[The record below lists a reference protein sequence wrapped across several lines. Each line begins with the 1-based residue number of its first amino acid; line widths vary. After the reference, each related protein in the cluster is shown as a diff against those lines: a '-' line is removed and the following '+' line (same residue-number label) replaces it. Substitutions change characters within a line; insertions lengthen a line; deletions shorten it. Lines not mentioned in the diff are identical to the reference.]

1 MNKEYT
7 ALWIMILNIMRHL
20 DRRDFIAIDLIT
32 DFLVVSWE
40 DKNRTELCATFQAKN
55 NPSNLF
61 FHQSVSIHYLQDG
74 ENYFNEYVNAIL
86 DGKHIKTTLK
96 LNDKYLTDIRV

>member
-7 ALWIMILNIMRHL
+7 AFWIMILDIMRHL

-40 DKNRTELCATFQAKN
+40 DKDRTDLCATFQSKH
-55 NPSNLF
+55 S
-61 FHQSVSIHYLQDG
+61 HYYDSIHYLHDNDHYFD
-74 ENYFNEYVNAIL
+74 NYLQLVLE
-86 DGKHIKTTLK
+86 GKHIKTTLS

>member
-32 DFLVVSWE
+32 DVLVVSWE
-40 DKNRTELCATFQAKN
+40 DYDRTDLCATFQSKH
-55 NPSNLF
+55 SRYYDC
-61 FHQSVSIHYLQDG
+61 IHYLQDYDW
-74 ENYFNEYVNAIL
+74 YFNDYLRLVLE
-86 DGKHIKTTLK
+86 GKHIKTSLS
-96 LNDKYLTDIRV
+96 LNDKYLTDIMV

>member
-32 DFLVVSWE
+32 DVLVVSWE
-40 DKNRTELCATFQAKN
+40 DRDCTDLVATFYAKHN
-55 NPSNLF
+55 FGL
-61 FHQSVSIHYLQDG
+61 HDCIHYLHD
-74 ENYFNEYVNAIL
+74 NDWYFNDYVNNVL
-86 DGKHIKTTLK
+86 DGHHITTTLK
-96 LNDKYLTDIRV
+96 LNDEYLTDIRV

>member
-40 DKNRTELCATFQAKN
+40 DKDRTDLCATFQSKH
-55 NPSNLF
+55 S
-61 FHQSVSIHYLQDG
+61 HYYDCIHYLHDN
-74 ENYFNEYVNAIL
+74 EHYFDNYLRLVLE
-86 DGKHIKTTLK
+86 GKHIKTTLS
-96 LNDKYLTDIRV
+96 LNDEYLTDIRV

>member
-40 DKNRTELCATFQAKN
+40 DKNHTDLCATFQSKH
-55 NPSNLF
+55 S
-61 FHQSVSIHYLQDG
+61 SCYDCIHYLHD
-74 ENYFNEYVNAIL
+74 NEYYFDNYLRLVL
-86 DGKHIKTTLK
+86 DGKHIKTTLS
-96 LNDKYLTDIRV
+96 LNDKYLTDIKV